1 MSQMPRPTKKEL
13 LDRLAFSIH
22 VLQGRL
28 DEEPSLPLEMLDAMV
43 SLRGDLLKIQR
54 LGVDYKLW

>member
-1 MSQMPRPTKKEL
+1 MPSHRPTKKEL
-13 LDRLAFSIH
+13 LDKLAFSIH

-43 SLRGDLLKIQR
+43 SLRGDLLRIQR

>member
-1 MSQMPRPTKKEL
+1 MPNPRPTKKEL

-43 SLRGDLLKIQR
+43 NLRGDLLKLQR
-54 LGVDYKLW
+54 LGAEYKLW